1 VKTLLPVAVAVALLI
16 SLVITMVAV
25 MVVAALSLLDTPRF
39 ITKG

>member
-16 SLVITMVAV
+16 SLAITMAAV
-25 MVVAALSLLDTPRF
+25 MVVAVLSLLDTPRF